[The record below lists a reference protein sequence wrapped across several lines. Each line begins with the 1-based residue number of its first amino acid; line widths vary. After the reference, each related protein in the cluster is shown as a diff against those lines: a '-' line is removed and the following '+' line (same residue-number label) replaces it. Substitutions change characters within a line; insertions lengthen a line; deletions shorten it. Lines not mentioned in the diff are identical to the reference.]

1 MGDNLIFTML
11 WKEEYALRILL
22 AEDQPDLLDVT
33 VKRLRAEGFG
43 VDGCADGQQA
53 LDYLDA
59 TDYDLVILDIMMPK
73 VDGLTVLRT
82 LRSRKNPVP
91 VLLLTARDAI
101 SDRVEGLDAG
111 ADDYLTKPFDF
122 SELTARVRALLR
134 RNSTEKSDLLQAG
147 DLVMELSTHRVTRD
161 GREISLSTRE
171 FALLESLLRH
181 KGAILSRAQLENQV
195 WDYGFEGGSNI
206 VDVYIRYLRKKIDDP
221 FEKKLI
227 HTVRGTGY
235 TLRDEP

>member
-1 MGDNLIFTML
+1 MGDNLIFTTL

-53 LDYLDA
+53 LDYLEA

-221 FEKKLI
+221 FKKKLI